1 MGRLKLRSPNC
12 DKYAVQPVAGKQHIM
27 GLLFSSEEI
36 QGPVNP
42 SSSQSSFEDAK
53 KDTDYIKALGLKD
66 RAKAAIIGAFVADSL
81 SAYSSNCD
89 ENDEAKFLS
98 NFEEQEQIFGAHNS
112 LEPSPHSRHLGH
124 QSFYGEEAFP
134 FLRLISTRYVQ
145 YFVMGFK

>member
-1 MGRLKLRSPNC
+1 
-12 DKYAVQPVAGKQHIM
+12 M

-81 SAYSSNCD
+81 SVLFPVFLNPIPVQK
-89 ENDEAKFLS
+89 KF
-98 NFEEQEQIFGAHNS
+98 
-112 LEPSPHSRHLGH
+112 P
-124 QSFYGEEAFP
+124 
-134 FLRLISTRYVQ
+134 
-145 YFVMGFK
+145 